1 MANFGTFGTKK
12 KSVLKEKSTTPTSY
26 DPNAYK
32 TNATQRQTAVN
43 DAYNAYVKAFNDRTQ
58 IGDYK
63 PNADVQ
69 KLYDDIM
76 NAPEFNYDFNADQT
90 YKNLAERYRSQ
101 GKMAMKDT
109 MGQAAALNGG
119 LGTSYSQM
127 VGQQVY
133 NQYMQE
139 LADYI
144 PQLEEKAYG
153 RYQDDIARMYERYNL
168 ALGLDDREY
177 GRYKDKI
184 DQEYTD
190 DQMLLDMYLQQQG
203 QANADREFDLQAA
216 GFEETKNQNYLD
228 NKYRNEYFNWQ
239 KETDSRD
246 YNQRLFES
254 GLRYDENG
262 NLVVDTSNPEYK
274 QKLYEAGL
282 KLDEN
287 GEITVDTENPLYLQ
301 RLYESGLKLDKD
313 GNIVENYDTF
323 DNRLLLYSNG
333 YKMDEDGNIRID
345 PQAIKT
351 NAQAVWNKY
360 SDHKTCVTKVVEYL
374 VQFDLTDEDADDFAV
389 IFGFEDWDSM
399 LEKYEE
405 YNPD

>member
-32 TNATQRQTAVN
+32 TNATHRQTAVN

-127 VGQQVY
+127 AGQQVY

-144 PQLEEKAYG
+144 PQLEEKAYA
-153 RYQDDIARMYERYNL
+153 RYQDDIARMNERYNL

-177 GRYKDKI
+177 SRYKDKI

-190 DQMLLDMYLQQQG
+190 NQMLLDMYLQQQG

-239 KETDSRD
+239 KEIDSRD

-287 GEITVDTENPLYLQ
+287 GEVTVDTENPLYLQ
-301 RLYESGLKLDKD
+301 QLYSQGFTIDENGKLVIDEDSPFYGSGKKSSGL
-313 GNIVENYDTF
+313 DTIKAGAKSIL
-323 DNRLLLYSNG
+323 NE
-333 YKMDEDGNIRID
+333 YKGTA
-345 PQAIKT
+345 AIIPI
-351 NAQAVWNKY
+351 
-360 SDHKTCVTKVVEYL
+360 VEYL
-374 VQFDLTDEDADDFAV
+374 ATFDLTDEEANEVAVELGFPSWDVLYRRYEGLNGGYPYDFKA
-389 IFGFEDWDSM
+389 E
-399 LEKYEE
+399 
-405 YNPD
+405 

>member
-43 DAYNAYVKAFNDRTQ
+43 DAYNAFVKAFNDRPQ

-127 VGQQVY
+127 AGQQVY

-153 RYQDDIARMYERYNL
+153 RYQDDIARMNERYNL

-190 DQMLLDMYLQQQG
+190 NQMLLDMYLQQQG

-287 GEITVDTENPLYLQ
+287 GEVTVDTENPLYLQ
-301 RLYESGLKLDKD
+301 QLYSQGFTIDENGKLVIDEDSPLFGSGKKSSGL
-313 GNIVENYDTF
+313 DTIKAGAKSIL
-323 DNRLLLYSNG
+323 NE
-333 YKMDEDGNIRID
+333 YKGTE
-345 PQAIKT
+345 AIIPI
-351 NAQAVWNKY
+351 
-360 SDHKTCVTKVVEYL
+360 VEYL
-374 VQFDLTDEDADDFAV
+374 VTFDLTDEEANEVAVELGFPSWDVLYRRYEGLNGGYPYDFKA
-389 IFGFEDWDSM
+389 E
-399 LEKYEE
+399 
-405 YNPD
+405 